1 MANELLMWDIGFLK
15 AAADLS
21 AKQHLFMKLSAADTA
36 NVAGAGEAIIGILQN
51 KPAVAGRAC
60 EIRRLGVSKITAG
73 GTIAAGDKLK
83 SDSAGRGVAASTGDL
98 YGGICLEGATV
109 GLTGTILMEIGTM

>member
-1 MANELLMWDIGFLK
+1 MAIEILQWDIGFLK

-21 AKQHLFMKLSAADTA
+21 SKQHLFMKLSAADTA

-51 KPAVAGRAC
+51 KPAAAGRAC

-73 GTIAAGDKLK
+73 DTVTVGAKLK
-83 SDSAGRGVAASTGDL
+83 SDSAGKGVAASTGDL
-98 YGGICLEGATV
+98 YGGICLEAAT
-109 GLTGTILMEIGTM
+109 TGKTTSILMEIGTM

>member
-1 MANELLMWDIGFLK
+1 MANELRMWDIGFLK

-21 AKQHLFMKLSAADTA
+21 TKQHLFMKLSAADTV

-51 KPAVAGRAC
+51 KPTQNHAC

-73 GTIAAGDKLK
+73 DTVAVGNKLK
-83 SDSAGRGVAASTGDL
+83 SDSAGRAVAASTGNL

-109 GLTGTILMEIGTM
+109 GLTATILMEIGTM